1 MTPETRA
8 SLIIDYMDGDLPD
21 AMLCAKYGLDQEQL
35 EVAVYIGTGNIMKP
49 EPIKRGMKR
58 GMRHGMAVAQLAR
71 DNLTPDQMALSPLQ
85 SAEIHEPI
93 TITRQLDPDARTQAL
108 YLNDAELSFAN
119 MVLRGMK
126 PTPAAAA
133 AFEIF
138 NEHLASRKAA
148 ELLRSSHV
156 IEYIGKMKGR
166 SLFAPVRNKAYLEAV
181 LHQVIDRGMEM
192 RQVFNPLTGKPEM
205 SDDGL
210 SFVCDYNWKAVISA
224 ATLLMKLKG
233 WEGNQSNNTDQESQ
247 RDRLRRLQANYTNQ
261 GDADE

>member
-8 SLIIDYMDGDLPD
+8 ALIIDYMEGELPD
-21 AMLCAKYGLDQEQL
+21 AMLCAKYGIDADQL
-35 EVAVYIGTGNIMKP
+35 EVAMHIGTGNIITP

-58 GMRHGMAVAQLAR
+58 GVRNSLAVAKLASE
-71 DNLTPDQMALSPLQ
+71 NLTKEQMALSPLQ

-93 TITRQLDPDARTQAL
+93 EIVKQLDPEGRTQAL

-119 MVLRGMK
+119 NVLRGMK

-133 AFEIF
+133 SFEIF

-148 ELLRSSHV
+148 ELLRASHV
-156 IEYIGKMKGR
+156 MEYISKMRGR

-181 LHQVIDRGMEM
+181 LHQVIDRGMELQ
-192 RQVFNPLTGKPEM
+192 QVYNPLTGKPM
-205 SDDGL
+205 MNGA
-210 SFVCDYNWKAVISA
+210 SFVCDYNWKAVVSA

-233 WEGNQSNNTDQESQ
+233 WEGNQNNNSEQETQ
-247 RDRLRRLQANYTNQ
+247 RDRLRRLQATYSNQ
-261 GDADE
+261 GDSTDE